1 MLHQNN
7 TKSNYHVISSY
18 YQAPIPS
25 ASEVEKYEK
34 VLKNSFDRILKMSE
48 EELQIRKREV
58 EGKIII
64 AEKMSDNST
73 KISKYGTLNS
83 LGIMFFLTLIAIT
96 AIIVYRN
103 DASGVS
109 SILASLPA
117 VGYAFIFVIRW
128 LNLHNKK

>member
-1 MLHQNN
+1 
-7 TKSNYHVISSY
+7 
-18 YQAPIPS
+18 
-25 ASEVEKYEK
+25 
-34 VLKNSFDRILKMSE
+34 MSE

-103 DASGVS
+103 DASGCHQ
-109 SILASLPA
+109 
-117 VGYAFIFVIRW
+117 F
-128 LNLHNKK
+128 